1 MDGPLLLGCL
11 PFLVFIFAVFGLKG
25 IICVHFY
32 LFLDDLLQD
41 MDPSGPMQ
49 EAGCIVTVAWTPD
62 CFRASISAPVRGW
75 TNCPSF
81 MSSFVASVSSV
92 SRSLKDC

>member
-25 IICVHFY
+25 ITCVHLY

-49 EAGCIVTVAWTPD
+49 EVGYE
-62 CFRASISAPVRGW
+62 
-75 TNCPSF
+75 
-81 MSSFVASVSSV
+81 
-92 SRSLKDC
+92 